1 MANGQQPA
9 APLPF
14 IYDFRYCASYR
25 LHCYRNHRYY
35 MSYANCC
42 RYCMSCCRY
51 CMSCYHY
58 YMNYASY
65 RYYKNCYH
73 CYTNCASYRS
83 KRKSYGS

>member
-1 MANGQQPA
+1 MANSLQPA

-14 IYDFRYCASYR
+14 IYGFRYCASYR

-35 MSYANCC
+35 MSYAN
-42 RYCMSCCRY
+42 CCRY

>member
-25 LHCYRNHRYY
+25 LHCYRNHRHY
-35 MSYANCC
+35 MSYANC
-42 RYCMSCCRY
+42 RRY

-58 YMNYASY
+58 YMNYASF
-65 RYYKNCYH
+65 
-73 CYTNCASYRS
+73 RS